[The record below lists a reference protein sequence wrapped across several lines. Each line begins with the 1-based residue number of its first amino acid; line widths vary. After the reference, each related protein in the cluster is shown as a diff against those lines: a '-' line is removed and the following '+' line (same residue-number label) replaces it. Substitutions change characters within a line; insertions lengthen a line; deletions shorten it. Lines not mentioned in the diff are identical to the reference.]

1 MPSSTAPPSAA
12 PDPSD
17 DTGAST
23 RRRPRY
29 TKGARTKQRI
39 VDGALELFASSGFH
53 AVSVRD
59 IAAHVGLSHVAVL
72 QHFDGG
78 KDELLIQVLRR
89 RDEREA
95 ELQATERASTGDV
108 VGFVR
113 RLLGREVAQPELVSL
128 YVKMASEATS
138 ADHPA
143 HDYFVERYHQVRASA
158 AHGFRAYL
166 AQHPEV
172 PPFDVDLVARQA
184 IALIDGIQVQWLL
197 EPERIDMVETLVAWL
212 ATLGIREA

>member
-1 MPSSTAPPSAA
+1 VTSTSSAPPA
-12 PDPSD
+12 SD
-17 DTGAST
+17 EHPAEA
-23 RRRPRY
+23 RRPRY

-39 VDGALELFASSGFH
+39 VDAALELFASSGFH
-53 AVSVRD
+53 GVSVRD

-95 ELQATERASTGDV
+95 DRQATERASAGDV

-128 YVKMASEATS
+128 YVKMASESTS
-138 ADHPA
+138 PDHPA

-158 AHGFRAYL
+158 AAGFRAYL
-166 AQHPEV
+166 EQHPEV
-172 PPFDVDLVARQA
+172 PPFDVELVAQQS
-184 IALIDGIQVQWLL
+184 IALIDGIQVQWLH
-197 EPERIDMVETLVAWL
+197 EPDRIDMAEVIVAWL
-212 ATLGIREA
+212 ATLGIREE

>member
-1 MPSSTAPPSAA
+1 MTSTSSAPPAA
-12 PDPSD
+12 DERP
-17 DTGAST
+17 TEA
-23 RRRPRY
+23 RRPRY

-39 VDGALELFASSGFH
+39 VDGALELFAGSGFH

-78 KDELLIQVLRR
+78 KDELLIRVLRR

-95 ELQATERASTGDV
+95 ELQAAERASSGDV

-113 RLLGREVAQPELVSL
+113 RLLGREVAQPELVAL

-138 ADHPA
+138 PDHPA
-143 HDYFVERYHQVRASA
+143 HDYFVERYRQVRASA
-158 AHGFRAYL
+158 AGGFREYL
-166 AQHPEV
+166 AQHPDV
-172 PPFDVDLVARQA
+172 PPFDVDVAARQA
-184 IALIDGIQVQWLL
+184 IALMDGIQVQWLL
-197 EPERIDMVETLVAWL
+197 EPDRIDMVETLIAWL
-212 ATLGIREA
+212 ATLGIREE